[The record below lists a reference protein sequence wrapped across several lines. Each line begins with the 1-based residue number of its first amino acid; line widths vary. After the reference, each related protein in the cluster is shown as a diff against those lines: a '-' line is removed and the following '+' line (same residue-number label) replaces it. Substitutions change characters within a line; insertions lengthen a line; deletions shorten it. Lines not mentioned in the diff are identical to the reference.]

1 MNNILSVKNLNK
13 HYGDN
18 HVLKDVSIS
27 INENEII
34 SILGRNGAGKTTLIE
49 SIFNLNNKSS
59 GEIKFFD
66 FPTNL
71 YNDLVK
77 EKIGVQ
83 LQISELFPNQTVHEI
98 LETFNIIK
106 RNKTDIPNIIKQFS
120 LKNIL
125 SKKIKTLSVGQK
137 QRLMVCIAF
146 IGSPNLIILDEPTSG
161 IDPQIRRK
169 IWDNIMSLKNK
180 NNSVLFTT
188 HDMTEAYSY
197 SDKIII
203 LKEGYVVENDTPK
216 NLLSKYQKENLEDVF
231 IEVTGEILRE
241 DD

>member
-1 MNNILSVKNLNK
+1 M
-13 HYGDN
+13 
-18 HVLKDVSIS
+18 
-27 INENEII
+27 
-34 SILGRNGAGKTTLIE
+34 
-49 SIFNLNNKSS
+49 
-59 GEIKFFD
+59 
-66 FPTNL
+66 
-71 YNDLVK
+71 YNDLIK

-125 SKKIKTLSVGQK
+125 TKKIKTLSVGQK

>member
-125 SKKIKTLSVGQK
+125 SKIKTLSVGQK

>member
-125 SKKIKTLSVGQK
+125 SKK
-137 QRLMVCIAF
+137 
-146 IGSPNLIILDEPTSG
+146 
-161 IDPQIRRK
+161 
-169 IWDNIMSLKNK
+169 
-180 NNSVLFTT
+180 
-188 HDMTEAYSY
+188 
-197 SDKIII
+197 
-203 LKEGYVVENDTPK
+203 
-216 NLLSKYQKENLEDVF
+216 
-231 IEVTGEILRE
+231 
-241 DD
+241 

>member
-125 SKKIKTLSVGQK
+125 TKKIKTLSVGQK